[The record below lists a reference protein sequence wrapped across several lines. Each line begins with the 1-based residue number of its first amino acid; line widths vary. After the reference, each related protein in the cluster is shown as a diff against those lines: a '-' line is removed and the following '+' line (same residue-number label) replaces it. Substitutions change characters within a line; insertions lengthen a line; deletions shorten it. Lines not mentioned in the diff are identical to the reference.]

1 MPENKKVV
9 FEPIGL
15 SSQAP
20 VWERRHY
27 KSSPALRS
35 SITNQN
41 RISHPGP
48 QASMI
53 SEMRKRHEQGR
64 KIQEKQ
70 SL

>member
-1 MPENKKVV
+1 MVAMPENKKVV

-35 SITNQN
+35 SITKQKQDFTPKTESKYDPEN
-41 RISHPGP
+41 
-48 QASMI
+48 
-53 SEMRKRHEQGR
+53 
-64 KIQEKQ
+64 EKKA
-70 SL
+70 